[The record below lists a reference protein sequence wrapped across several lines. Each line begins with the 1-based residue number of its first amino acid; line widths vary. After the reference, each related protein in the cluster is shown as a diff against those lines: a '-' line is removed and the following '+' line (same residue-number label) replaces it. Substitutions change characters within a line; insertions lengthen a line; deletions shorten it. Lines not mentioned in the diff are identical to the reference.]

1 MKLFAKI
8 FNSFYVR
15 LTTQKTKFFIKDFSA
30 RCDRMRWKTG
40 DLVTFTGEIL
50 NGKLHFFCSDWALN
64 TPLED
69 CFTDPVGL
77 TVLEGDKSCYF
88 STLEK
93 LYKISLIK

>member
-1 MKLFAKI
+1 M
-8 FNSFYVR
+8 
-15 LTTQKTKFFIKDFSA
+15 

-88 STLEK
+88 STLKK